1 MLIKLLTYYI
11 GHASNEQMIEPG
23 VYAPGEAGLRGADAA
38 YLVAIG
44 KAEIVA
50 LAEPDADDHRDQEP
64 DDSAEPDADPDDEP
78 TDGVGSMDDSADPDA
93 DPDDTLELTPPAAD
107 EDPPSKSVR
116 KRR

>member
-1 MLIKLLTYYI
+1 MKTITRIYLPTYYI

-23 VYAPGEAGLRGADAA
+23 VYAPGDAGLRGADAA

-50 LAEPDADDHRDQEP
+50 LAEPDADDHHDQAP
-64 DDSAEPDADPDDEP
+64 GDEP
-78 TDGVGSMDDSADPDA
+78 TDDVGSADDGAAPDD

>member
-1 MLIKLLTYYI
+1 MKTITRIYLPTYYI

-23 VYAPGEAGLRGADAA
+23 VYAPGAAGLRGADAA

-50 LAEPDADDHRDQEP
+50 LAEPDDN
-64 DDSAEPDADPDDEP
+64 AEPDADPDDEP
-78 TDGVGSMDDSADPDA
+78 TDDVGSVDDSADPDA